1 MNTGELIRFSE
12 NLSHDDLVNAVVSS
26 AAVPMVFPYT
36 SFENHVFFDGGVAH
50 MMDVPG
56 AVQRCYEIT

>member
-36 SFENHVFFDGGVAH
+36 SFENHVFFDGGV
-50 MMDVPG
+50 VKL
-56 AVQRCYEIT
+56 